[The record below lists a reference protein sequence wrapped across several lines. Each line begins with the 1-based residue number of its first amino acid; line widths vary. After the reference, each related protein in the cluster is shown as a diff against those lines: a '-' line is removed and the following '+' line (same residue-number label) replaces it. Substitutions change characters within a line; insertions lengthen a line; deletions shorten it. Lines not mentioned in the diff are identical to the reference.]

1 MSCTRQTHTTKRK
14 FKLQQKKANKNK
26 NKKVTKVKTNKKNKH
41 YSNTFVVTQ
50 IAVDISAKQCPAHD
64 KHDKTQIQTTARLQ
78 RRKHHRCPPK
88 EANTHTK
95 KMCYQVYDKIWTTNL
110 LCLLIVQKNNR

>member
-1 MSCTRQTHTTKRK
+1 MGGAKSMSYTRQTHIAKRK

-26 NKKVTKVKTNKKNKH
+26 NKKVTKVKTNKKSKQ

-50 IAVDISAKQCPAHD
+50 IAVDISPKQCPAHD

-78 RRKHHRCPPK
+78 RRKHHTQR
-88 EANTHTK
+88 
-95 KMCYQVYDKIWTTNL
+95 
-110 LCLLIVQKNNR
+110 